1 MLYIFQAKSNDR
13 ISYINLLLVILLLL
27 VRCFFPL
34 PTPSP
39 TPESD
44 LHIVYSDTDYESH
57 MSEFAAVSA
66 DLTHLGPQ

>member
-34 PTPSP
+34 PTP
-39 TPESD
+39 ESD

-66 DLTHLGPQ
+66 DLAHLGPQ